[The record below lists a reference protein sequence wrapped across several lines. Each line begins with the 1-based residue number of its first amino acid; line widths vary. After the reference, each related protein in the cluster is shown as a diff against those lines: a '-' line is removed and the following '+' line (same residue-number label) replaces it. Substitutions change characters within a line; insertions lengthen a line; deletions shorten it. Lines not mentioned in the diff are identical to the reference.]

1 MKRPAFRWTA
11 LTIVLIALSLL
22 GPAVTGIY
30 VYAVA
35 GMAAAPKGPSAN
47 SCPSPSADFS
57 GKEKKT
63 MATIVKD
70 KAVPEMDRHVPEKIE
85 TATFGLG

>member
-1 MKRPAFRWTA
+1 M
-11 LTIVLIALSLL
+11 
-22 GPAVTGIY
+22 TGIY

-35 GMAAAPKGPSAN
+35 GMAAAPKASSAN
-47 SCPSPSADFS
+47 SCPSPSSDFS

-63 MATIVKD
+63 MTTIMKD
-70 KAVPEMDRHVPEKIE
+70 KSIPDMDRHVPEKIE